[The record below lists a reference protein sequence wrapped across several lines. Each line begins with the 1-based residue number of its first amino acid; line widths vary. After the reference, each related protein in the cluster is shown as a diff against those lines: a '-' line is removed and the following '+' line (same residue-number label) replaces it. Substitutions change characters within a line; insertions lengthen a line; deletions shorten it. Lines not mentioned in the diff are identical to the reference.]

1 MKGRTVLGIAETFKV
16 LADPQRR
23 EILEIL
29 KKGRKNAGELAEM
42 LNISAPALSYHLR
55 LLKNAELILE
65 YKDKNFIYFEMN
77 ATVFD
82 EIMLWFRQFTNS
94 TPPSDK

>member
-65 YKDKNFIYFEMN
+65 YKDKNYIYYEMN

>member
-1 MKGRTVLGIAETFKV
+1 MGIAETFKV

-65 YKDKNFIYFEMN
+65 YKDKNFIYYEMN

>member
-65 YKDKNFIYFEMN
+65 YKDKNFIYYEMN